1 MIDFNCERKARKYSV
16 VCLLF
21 HHVLSGKL
29 WLWSSFV
36 VDHGFARIY
45 APQSQGFK
53 LTFYPNLPH
62 LYLSLTLQAL
72 KTFRPLCIESYL
84 CENSCLSMQVMTWHI
99 PSRLLGW
106 VYVFLDTRVL
116 WVWEGIVHLYVGRR
130 ANGYIFYPP
139 HKWVTSVWALV
150 LNSIV
155 HLWFALRD
163 DCWGGLAVEWIWLV
177 DIDACLLDFALNR
190 IHCFKMCLG
199 WSWFMYSSMISL
211 LRGKQRS
218 SLGEFDICVL
228 YRVFYPRPLVILCIK
243 RALRS
248 RF

>member
-1 MIDFNCERKARKYSV
+1 MWKRQESM
-16 VCLLF
+16 
-21 HHVLSGKL
+21 VLVICCFVMCWVGE
-29 WLWSSFV
+29 LWSLYWLIMV
-36 VDHGFARIY
+36 VFRIY

-53 LTFYPNLPH
+53 LTFFPNLPH
-62 LYLSLTLQAL
+62 PYLSLTLQAL

-163 DCWGGLAVEWIWLV
+163 DC
-177 DIDACLLDFALNR
+177 
-190 IHCFKMCLG
+190 
-199 WSWFMYSSMISL
+199 
-211 LRGKQRS
+211 
-218 SLGEFDICVL
+218 
-228 YRVFYPRPLVILCIK
+228 
-243 RALRS
+243 
-248 RF
+248 